1 MSKTS
6 KFKKYIHEGFSW
18 NLRGPVN
25 QKSKA
30 FVLAATGG
38 QYPETKPGEY
48 IDWEDLAIRIAWGQE
63 IASKPLREAKKGGQ
77 SNG

>member
-1 MSKTS
+1 VSKTS
-6 KFKKYIHEGFSW
+6 KPKKYIHDDFSL
-18 NLRGPVN
+18 NLRDPID

-48 IDWEDLAIRIAWGQE
+48 ID
-63 IASKPLREAKKGGQ
+63 
-77 SNG
+77 